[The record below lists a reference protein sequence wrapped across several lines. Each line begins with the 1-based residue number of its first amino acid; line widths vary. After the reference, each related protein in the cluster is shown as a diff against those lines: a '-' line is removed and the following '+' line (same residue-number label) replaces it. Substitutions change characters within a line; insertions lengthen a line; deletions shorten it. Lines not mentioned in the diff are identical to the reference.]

1 MHRFTIPATLCPRP
15 EESGGFRISADQRH
29 NVISNVLT
37 GMRRVFKG
45 IKGGRGRGGGGE
57 GRGRFR
63 VVDLP
68 IRGILVIVAPG
79 STETDLV
86 HTEPKTSDRRASEPK
101 RLRQSLSVT
110 RAPYELIFCSASSPK
125 LGSHRSKE
133 SATVKATQ
141 HPIPC
146 QSKHL
151 SLHYLG
157 K

>member
-37 GMRRVFKG
+37 GMGRVFRVS
-45 IKGGRGRGGGGE
+45 RGEGGGG
-57 GRGRFR
+57 GGGGGGVGLGSWTCQFG
-63 VVDLP
+63 
-68 IRGILVIVAPG
+68 GILVIVAPG

>member
-37 GMRRVFKG
+37 GMGRVFKG

-68 IRGILVIVAPG
+68 IWGHTSNS
-79 STETDLV
+79 ST
-86 HTEPKTSDRRASEPK
+86 
-101 RLRQSLSVT
+101 RQ
-110 RAPYELIFCSASSPK
+110 
-125 LGSHRSKE
+125 H
-133 SATVKATQ
+133 
-141 HPIPC
+141 
-146 QSKHL
+146 
-151 SLHYLG
+151 
-157 K
+157 